1 MNYVHL
7 SPYFPPNYLH
17 FTKAL
22 KTEGIRVLG
31 LGDMPYDDL
40 HPDLKS
46 ALTDYY
52 RVDNLHQ
59 YNQLVRAMGYFTHQY
74 GKIDGIDSH
83 NEYWLE
89 TEAMLRAD
97 FNIVGLKPED
107 MIHMKKKS
115 EMKKVFRAAGLHV
128 AEGMVVADWESLLQF
143 ANKNGYPLIAKPD
156 NGVGAS
162 GTYKI
167 FNETDLR
174 SFFDK
179 KPANEYF
186 IEQFIEGIIES
197 FDGLVDLKGD
207 LLFSTS
213 HINERGV
220 MEVVNEDTHVYFY
233 NLREIPQDIE
243 EAGKRALKAFQLK
256 GRFFHIE
263 FFREQQS
270 NKLFALEVNM
280 RPPGGYTMDMFN
292 FSVDAD
298 LYQLW
303 ASMVSGKE
311 VSFNYERKFHVC
323 FVSRKNRHHYQFTQ
337 HELLQKYPQQIA
349 FHGAIPDVMS
359 PAMGNYCFLVR
370 TSDLQEMF
378 EVQKAIH
385 QLK

>member
-17 FTKAL
+17 FSKAL
-22 KTEGIRVLG
+22 KAEGIRVLG

-40 HPDLKS
+40 HAELKA

-59 YNQLVRAMGYFTHQY
+59 YDQLVRAMGYFTHQY

-89 TEAMLRAD
+89 TEAKLRAD
-97 FNIVGLKPED
+97 FNIAGLKPED
-107 MIHMKKKS
+107 MVQMKKKS
-115 EMKKVFRAAGLHV
+115 EMKKVFRSGGLAV
-128 AEGMVVADWESLLQF
+128 AEGMIVADWNSLIMF
-143 ANKNGYPLIAKPD
+143 ANKNGFPLIAKPD

-167 FNETDLR
+167 YHEEDLKSFYDQKPDET
-174 SFFDK
+174 
-179 KPANEYF
+179 YF
-186 IEQFIEGIIES
+186 IEQFIDGTIQS
-197 FDGLVDLKGD
+197 FDGLVDLNGK

-213 HINERGV
+213 HVNERGV

-233 NLREIPQDIE
+233 NLRTIPADLFA
-243 EAGKRALKAFQLK
+243 AGMKALSAFQLK

-263 FFREQQS
+263 FFREHHS
-270 NKLFALEVNM
+270 DKLFALEVNM

-292 FSVDAD
+292 FSIDAD

-303 ASMVSGKE
+303 ASMVAGKKIDFE
-311 VSFNYERKFHVC
+311 YDIKYHIC
-323 FVSRKNRHHYQFTQ
+323 FVSRKNRHRYQYT
-337 HELLQKYPQQIA
+337 HSELLQKYNKQIA
-349 FHGAIPDVMS
+349 FHSSIPEIMS
-359 PAMGNYCFLVR
+359 PAMGNYCYLVR
-370 TSDLQEMF
+370 SSDISEMF
-378 EVQKAIH
+378 EVQKSIH
-385 QLK
+385 QLS